1 GSMSDLAARFKTAQ
15 DEVVNLNDAP
25 DVQTKLRLYAL
36 YKQGSEGDV
45 SGNRPSAIQFVAQA
59 KYDAWAKLIGT
70 SNDSAMQM
78 YIALVDELKAKDE

>member
-1 GSMSDLAARFKTAQ
+1 MSDLSSRFKAAQ

-36 YKQGSEGDV
+36 YKQSSEGDV

-59 KYDAWAKLIGT
+59 KYDAWAKLVGT
-70 SNDSAMQM
+70 SGEAAMNE
-78 YIALVDELKAKDE
+78 YIELVEQLKANDA

>member
-1 GSMSDLAARFKTAQ
+1 MSDLATRFKTAQ

-45 SGNRPSAIQFVAQA
+45 SGDRPSAIQFVAQA

-70 SNDSAMQM
+70 SNEAAMNG
-78 YIALVDELKAKDE
+78 YIDLVEELKANDA